1 MAQHKQRIG
10 AASLKVSAAILPV
23 CLKAARPAPA
33 RLTRHSDAGP
43 RPPAKKHT
51 DCSRRPVLAGMPLTL
66 SPAITHTRRL
76 RSANSSLGWS
86 AGERDRFEIT
96 ESFLECKNAVTAL
109 DSGFGKRLSSTE
121 VESTLKDWPT
131 DEQASLGRADGSL
144 SNPCR
149 HPTTM

>member
-1 MAQHKQRIG
+1 MRD
-10 AASLKVSAAILPV
+10 
-23 CLKAARPAPA
+23 PA
-33 RLTRHSDAGP
+33 

-51 DCSRRPVLAGMPLTL
+51 HCSRRPVLAGMPLTL

-131 DEQASLGRADGSL
+131 QEQASLKEQMAR
-144 SNPCR
+144 SNPCQL
-149 HPTTM
+149 

>member
-1 MAQHKQRIG
+1 
-10 AASLKVSAAILPV
+10 
-23 CLKAARPAPA
+23 
-33 RLTRHSDAGP
+33 
-43 RPPAKKHT
+43 
-51 DCSRRPVLAGMPLTL
+51 MPLTL

-121 VESTLKDWPT
+121 VEGTLKDWPT

-149 HPTTM
+149 HPTTACHL

>member
-1 MAQHKQRIG
+1 
-10 AASLKVSAAILPV
+10 
-23 CLKAARPAPA
+23 
-33 RLTRHSDAGP
+33 
-43 RPPAKKHT
+43 
-51 DCSRRPVLAGMPLTL
+51 MPLTL

-96 ESFLECKNAVTAL
+96 ESFLECKDAVTAL

-149 HPTTM
+149 RPTTVCHL

>member
-1 MAQHKQRIG
+1 
-10 AASLKVSAAILPV
+10 
-23 CLKAARPAPA
+23 
-33 RLTRHSDAGP
+33 
-43 RPPAKKHT
+43 
-51 DCSRRPVLAGMPLTL
+51 MPLTL

-96 ESFLECKNAVTAL
+96 ESFLECKDAVTAL

-121 VESTLKDWPT
+121 VEATLKDWPT

-149 HPTTM
+149 RPTTVCHL